1 MRACAEA
8 VAALQAARFAG
19 LPPLYVQLQRSAR
32 RHTSRALEDLRT
44 SMEAEGGEGSW
55 SARLL
60 RLRPAHIEA
69 AAAAVHCS
77 AAYILRVL
85 RLSAEGAPP
94 PSAPVQ
100 LASSMQLLGAA
111 CSSSPRRS
119 ATQPRG
125 G

>member
-1 MRACAEA
+1 M
-8 VAALQAARFAG
+8 LGSNPDPDPNPTPTPTPTPTPYPTPHPTPHQ
-19 LPPLYVQLQRSAR
+19 
-32 RHTSRALEDLRT
+32 
-44 SMEAEGGEGSW
+44 AEGGEGSW

-77 AAYILRVL
+77 AAYVLRVL

-100 LASSMQLLGAA
+100 LASSMQLLGAGRG
-111 CSSSPRRS
+111 SSPRRS